1 MASTEM
7 MDGCWDGWTEGGR
20 WARTEPGVRDEKT
33 PELTH
38 HKNWILLIVFILQL
52 TSSITF
58 NKSFRTLDIC
68 FLTYKVRKEV
78 IMFIGHPDWWTCLA
92 FRTDRA
98 LAATHTRPTVMQ
110 PQGCRHQHSTMELL
124 PATLISQM
132 HALRSPPLSSGHPP
146 SSHAWGL
153 PDAMKAGDIS
163 GPTRHPHTCNQC
175 DGM

>member
-20 WARTEPGVRDEKT
+20 LARTEPGVRDEKT
-33 PELTH
+33 PELIH

-78 IMFIGHPDWWTCLA
+78 IMFIGHPD
-92 FRTDRA
+92 
-98 LAATHTRPTVMQ
+98 
-110 PQGCRHQHSTMELL
+110 
-124 PATLISQM
+124 
-132 HALRSPPLSSGHPP
+132 
-146 SSHAWGL
+146 
-153 PDAMKAGDIS
+153 
-163 GPTRHPHTCNQC
+163 
-175 DGM
+175 